1 MRRLRPHSSW
11 HRGAL
16 TSVVLLAVGGFAEPL
31 TGQTCWRGVAP
42 LDFPQPEEFPAVVAA
57 VIEIPTGSFV
67 KYEIDQATGVPVVD
81 RFVSMPVAYPANYGF
96 VAQSLQEDGD
106 PLDILVFTR
115 APLDPGVVIP
125 ARPIGLLK
133 MTDRGELDDK
143 VIAVPADEI
152 DPTYSEIESL
162 ADLPVLD
169 RERLEAFFRIYK
181 ELPQGA
187 QTVTT
192 AGFEDLAAAVSA
204 IEVAVTRCRG

>member
-1 MRRLRPHSSW
+1 V
-11 HRGAL
+11 G
-16 TSVVLLAVGGFAEPL
+16 SVQSLSA
-31 TGQTCWRGVAP
+31 QTCWRGVAP
-42 LDFPQPEEFPAVVAA
+42 LDFPQPAEFPAVVAA

-67 KYEIDQATGVPVVD
+67 KYEIDPATGVPVVD

-96 VAQSLQEDGD
+96 IAQSLQEDGD

-143 VIAVPADEI
+143 VIAVPADDI
-152 DPTYSEIESL
+152 DPSYADIESL

-192 AGFEDLAAAVSA
+192 AGFEDLAAAVGA
-204 IEVAVTRCRG
+204 IETAVTRCRG